1 MKTLLPG
8 LLLALLPLTQANSAR
23 PLPTRAKARAAAT
36 ATVWGRTLG
45 QIPSTVIDKGVL
57 RNIPYLS
64 YRAVDYEL
72 NVYGDPAAPA
82 GIEIGVHKELLK
94 SVGAKKTCVDF
105 LRDLLDDPEDKKLIA
120 SLKLDADKK
129 VRDGLTF
136 EITPPTAE
144 DAYGGWWVSVYDE
157 KALDRSRA
165 SEDEMAKITT
175 TRTAVKESKPA
186 AGALDVDGATQGKWG
201 SGDLAHARA
210 GSEKVYSPT
219 ISKKNGQYVPD
230 RSADDTGYIMF
241 ICANSSKH
249 EDMEVIQKSCPAC
262 KAEDTFF
269 WDGGKS
275 AFVGF
280 KCGETYDNALVKC
293 GVCGAKPRKVR
304 TKHK

>member
-1 MKTLLPG
+1 MKI
-8 LLLALLPLTQANSAR
+8 LLPLLLLLPQANPAR
-23 PLPTRAKARAAAT
+23 PLPTRAKARAAA
-36 ATVWGRTLG
+36 ANAFWGKTLA

-64 YRAVDYEL
+64 YRSGDFEL
-72 NVYGDPAAPA
+72 NIYGDPAAPA
-82 GIEIGVHKELLK
+82 GVELGIHKDTLR
-94 SVGAKKTCVDF
+94 SPTAKKACVDF
-105 LRDLLDDPEDKKLIA
+105 LGGLLDPADRALLA
-120 SLKLDADKK
+120 SLKMDVDKK

-175 TRTAVKESKPA
+175 TRTAVKDAKPA
-186 AGALDVDGATQGKWG
+186 AGELDVDGATQGKWA

-219 ISKKNGQYVPD
+219 ISKRDGKYVPD
-230 RSADDTGYIMF
+230 RSVDDTGYILF

-249 EDMEVIQKSCPAC
+249 EDMEVIQKACPAC
-262 KAEDTFF
+262 KADDTFF
-269 WDGGKS
+269 WDGTRS
-275 AFVGF
+275 TFIGF
-280 KCGETYDNALVKC
+280 KCGEVYDNALVKC

>member
-8 LLLALLPLTQANSAR
+8 LLLAAVPFLVQANSAR

-36 ATVWGRTLG
+36 ATVWGKTLA

-64 YRAVDYEL
+64 YRAADYEL

-82 GIEIGVHKELLK
+82 GIEIGIHKELLK
-94 SVGAKKTCVDF
+94 SAGAKKTCVDF

-120 SLKLDADKK
+120 SLKLDVDKK
-129 VRDGLTF
+129 VRNGLTF

-144 DAYGGWWVSVYDE
+144 DAYGGWWVSIYDE
-157 KALDRSRA
+157 AALDRSRA
-165 SEDEMAKITT
+165 SEDEMSKITT

-186 AGALDVDGATQGKWG
+186 AGALEVEGAKGKWAAD
-201 SGDLAHARA
+201 DLANARA

-219 ISKKNGQYVPD
+219 ISKKNGKYVPD
-230 RSADDTGYIMF
+230 RSVDDTGYIMF

-249 EDMEVIQKSCPAC
+249 EDMEVIQKACPAC

-269 WDGGKS
+269 WDGAQS
-275 AFVGF
+275 SFVGF
-280 KCGETYDNALVKC
+280 KCGELYDNALVKC
-293 GVCGAKPRKVR
+293 GICGAKPRKVR

>member
-1 MKTLLPG
+1 MKTLLLG
-8 LLLALLPLTQANSAR
+8 LLLGLVPQANAAR
-23 PLPTRAKARAAAT
+23 PLPTRAKVRAAAT
-36 ATVWGRTLG
+36 NTFWGKSLS

-64 YRAVDYEL
+64 YRAGDYEL

-82 GIEIGVHKELLK
+82 GVEIGIHKDTLR
-94 SVGAKKTCVDF
+94 SPTAKKAVVDF
-105 LRDLLDDPEDKKLIA
+105 LSGLVDPADRALLA
-120 SLKLDADKK
+120 SLKMDVDKK

-186 AGALDVDGATQGKWG
+186 AGALDVDGATQGKWD

-210 GSEKVYSPT
+210 GSDKVYSPT
-219 ISKKNGQYVPD
+219 ISKKNGKYVPD
-230 RSADDTGYIMF
+230 RSIDDTGYIMF

-249 EDMEVIQKSCPAC
+249 EDMEVIQKACPAC
-262 KAEDTFF
+262 KADDTFF
-269 WDGGKS
+269 WDSGKGTFIDFTRAS
-275 AFVGF
+275 S
-280 KCGETYDNALVKC
+280 TTT
-293 GVCGAKPRKVR
+293 PS
-304 TKHK
+304 

>member
-1 MKTLLPG
+1 MKTILPG
-8 LLLALLPLTQANSAR
+8 LLLAVLPLLQANAAR

-36 ATVWGRTLG
+36 NTFWGKSLA

-64 YRAVDYEL
+64 YRAGDYEL

-82 GIEIGVHKELLK
+82 GVEIGIHKDTLR
-94 SVGAKKTCVDF
+94 SPTAKKAVVDF
-105 LRDLLDDPEDKKLIA
+105 LSGLLEDPADKALLA
-120 SLKLDADKK
+120 TLKMDADKK

-186 AGALDVDGATQGKWG
+186 AGAMEVEGAKGKWAAD
-201 SGDLAHARA
+201 DLANARA

-219 ISKKNGQYVPD
+219 ISKKDGKYVPD
-230 RSADDTGYIMF
+230 RSIDDTGYILF
-241 ICANSSKH
+241 ICANSAKH
-249 EDMEVIQKSCPAC
+249 EDMEVIQKACPAC

-269 WDGGKS
+269 WDSGKS
-275 AFVGF
+275 AFIGF
-280 KCGETYDNALVKC
+280 KCGELYDNALVKC